1 MMFAVSKQSLTAERI
16 TGRETFQ
23 YAPGPY
29 R

>member
-1 MMFAVSKQSLTAERI
+1 MMFAVSKQSLSAERI

-23 YAPGPY
+23 YAPKPC